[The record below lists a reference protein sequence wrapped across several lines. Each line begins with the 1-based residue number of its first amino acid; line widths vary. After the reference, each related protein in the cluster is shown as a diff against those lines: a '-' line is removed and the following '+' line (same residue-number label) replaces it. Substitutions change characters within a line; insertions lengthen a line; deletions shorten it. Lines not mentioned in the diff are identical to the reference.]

1 MIKKTA
7 ILINCVVV
15 AGLVSAQSVEQAKK
29 EMYYTRWE
37 SAKENLLPLIKS
49 SDVSPETFYLLGEV
63 YLEENKTDSAGMMF
77 TDGIKIADTKKQPE
91 KNYPLVYMGKAHWML
106 ATGQKD
112 EAVKLM
118 NEVLDA
124 TKHKDA
130 DALLA
135 AAKANID
142 SENGDAKWALEL
154 LEQAAKRDKKNP
166 AVYSAMGDAYRKLV
180 DGSNA
185 VLSYQKA
192 LDVDPRYAE
201 AWYKLGKV
209 FKTQDNVSVYLD
221 RFTKSFASDENYTP
235 ALYELYNF
243 YFYRGD
249 VDNAKNFLERY
260 IKNSDPS
267 PRHDYMIA
275 DLDYISKQYKDAIAK
290 ANFILDRDK
299 DSTQPRI
306 YKLIAYSYEGLGDS
320 AQALQYINQ
329 YFDKQDTAG
338 YVAKDFELKARL
350 LDRVQ
355 HDEEAAAQWYEK
367 AYAAETKEDTK
378 QDYAKM
384 IALLYKNAGDRLK
397 EAEWRGTYYN
407 SAKNPTNL
415 DLYNWGLALYAGQA
429 YQQAD
434 SIFAQYEEKY
444 PDQVYGY
451 LWRAMCNALIDST
464 MELGLAVPHYEK
476 LIEVASKDSVA
487 NKSNLIKAYGYIGAY
502 KANVE
507 KNYPESVAYFNKI
520 LELDPGNADAT
531 RYVTILQKWI
541 DEGKGVAG
549 SQQKESAGSEEESS
563 SAN

>member
-166 AVYSAMGDAYRKLV
+166 VVYSAMGDAYRKLV

-221 RFTKSFASDENYTP
+221 RFTKAFASDENYTP

>member
-1 MIKKTA
+1 
-7 ILINCVVV
+7 
-15 AGLVSAQSVEQAKK
+15 
-29 EMYYTRWE
+29 
-37 SAKENLLPLIKS
+37 
-49 SDVSPETFYLLGEV
+49 
-63 YLEENKTDSAGMMF
+63 
-77 TDGIKIADTKKQPE
+77 
-91 KNYPLVYMGKAHWML
+91 
-106 ATGQKD
+106 
-112 EAVKLM
+112 
-118 NEVLDA
+118 
-124 TKHKDA
+124 
-130 DALLA
+130 
-135 AAKANID
+135 
-142 SENGDAKWALEL
+142 
-154 LEQAAKRDKKNP
+154 
-166 AVYSAMGDAYRKLV
+166 
-180 DGSNA
+180 
-185 VLSYQKA
+185 
-192 LDVDPRYAE
+192 
-201 AWYKLGKV
+201 
-209 FKTQDNVSVYLD
+209 
-221 RFTKSFASDENYTP
+221 
-235 ALYELYNF
+235 
-243 YFYRGD
+243 
-249 VDNAKNFLERY
+249 
-260 IKNSDPS
+260 
-267 PRHDYMIA
+267 MIA

>member
-63 YLEENKTDSAGMMF
+63 YLEENKTDSAGMIF

-180 DGSNA
+180 DGSNG

>member
-37 SAKENLLPLIKS
+37 SAKENLLPLIKR

-63 YLEENKTDSAGMMF
+63 YLEENKTDSAGMIF

-91 KNYPLVYMGKAHWML
+91 KNYPLIYMGKAHWML

-130 DALLA
+130 AALLA

-221 RFTKSFASDENYTP
+221 RFTKAFASDENYTP

-415 DLYNWGLALYAGQA
+415 DLYNWGLALYTGQA

>member
-166 AVYSAMGDAYRKLV
+166 VVYSAMGDAYRKLV

>member
-7 ILINCVVV
+7 ILINCVIV

-63 YLEENKTDSAGMMF
+63 YLEENRTDSAGMMF

-91 KNYPLVYMGKAHWML
+91 KNYPLVYMGKAHWLL

-112 EAVKLM
+112 EAVKLI

-124 TKHKDA
+124 TKHKNA

-180 DGSNA
+180 DGSDA

-192 LDVDPRYAE
+192 LDVEPRYAE

-221 RFTKSFASDENYTP
+221 RFTKAFASDENYTP

-275 DLDYISKQYKDAIAK
+275 DLDYISKQYKEAIAK

>member
-221 RFTKSFASDENYTP
+221 RFTKAFASDENYTP